1 MKATLPLLTLLATG
15 LTAAAQTPITLTQS
29 NFPALPTTVEV
40 YKTASTNSVTPPGP
54 GANLNWDYRGLV
66 ATGQTTQAYNAPGA
80 TPDFAGT
87 TRTYDYSQ
95 SLGPFTVRGTSS
107 QALTASGLNYL
118 GYTIPTQRFGL
129 ASVTGFTT
137 DSLVVPKQLV
147 PVGVPLVKF
156 PTTVGTITKYF
167 SRTGTT
173 GLLTVALVG
182 LNKTPLRLV
191 QRITNTDSVAAYGT
205 LRVPTATGPSA
216 ATPVLLVRTRNIEVD
231 SFYLAGQPAPDILLA
246 ALGVQQGAVSRSYYD
261 SFYRAG
267 SSQVMAGF
275 SYTSATY
282 QTLQKVVYS
291 GEATLLGVRASLA
304 AAVGGLSAYPN
315 PLAQGPLV
323 VAAGN
328 GSHAA
333 VTLLVRDV
341 LGRQLA
347 AGAGTLGQPT
357 TLLAGLPQGNYLLE
371 ISTADGQRA
380 VQRIAVQ

>member
-29 NFPALPTTVEV
+29 NFPALPTTVEL
-40 YKTASTNSVTPPGP
+40 YNTANSTGVVAPTT
-54 GANLNWDYRGLV
+54 GANQTWDYRNLM
-66 ATGQTTQAYNAPGA
+66 ATGQFTKTYNAPSA

-87 TRTYDYSQ
+87 TRAYDYTQ
-95 SLGPFTVRGTSS
+95 ALGPFTVRGTSA
-107 QALTASGLNYL
+107 QALTPSGLTYL

-129 ASVTGFTT
+129 GTVTGFPT
-137 DSLVVPKQLV
+137 DSLVVLKQTV
-147 PVGVPLVKF
+147 PVGVQLVKF
-156 PTTVGTITKYF
+156 PTTVGTINKYF

-173 GLLTVALVG
+173 GQLTVALVG
-182 LNKTPLRLV
+182 LSKTPLRLV
-191 QRITNTDSVAAYGT
+191 QRVTNTDSVAGYGT
-205 LRVPTATGPSA
+205 LRVPTATGASA
-216 ATPVLLVRTRNIEVD
+216 ATPVLLMRTRTIEVD

-246 ALGVQQGAVSRSYYD
+246 ALGVQQGAAIRSYYD
-261 SFYRAG
+261 NFYRAG

-282 QTLQKVVYS
+282 QTLQTAVYS
-291 GEATLLGVRASLA
+291 REAALLGTRASLA

-315 PLAQGPLV
+315 PVAQGPLV

-333 VTLLVRDV
+333 VALTVRDV

-347 AGAGTLGQPT
+347 AGTGTLGQPT
-357 TLLAGLPQGNYLLE
+357 SLLTGLPQGNYLLE